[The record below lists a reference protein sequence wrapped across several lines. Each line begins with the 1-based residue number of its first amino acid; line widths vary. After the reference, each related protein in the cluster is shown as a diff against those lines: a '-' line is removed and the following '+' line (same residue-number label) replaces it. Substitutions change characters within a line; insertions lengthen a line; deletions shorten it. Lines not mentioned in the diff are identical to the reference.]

1 MLSTES
7 TLNPEILNQM
17 ILSAESEVGVVH
29 AELNNSVIISTLT
42 NSKLSEEQKEEIVA
56 KVRSPVVPK
65 DNLTEGKKIEVE
77 RILHSWNERNPDNKV
92 EVGERKQIARDTN
105 GSESKVVKRS
115 CDIDAGHVGQ
125 ITMLQLSWEED
136 ACIRS
141 LQAVYGS
148 DKVGDIHRTGY
159 IYGSDEDTEKENIPV
174 ESKIVKIVTMHEKS
188 TGSLTSIE
196 VSTIF
201 RGLSK
206 YRGMLVI

>member
-1 MLSTES
+1 MDILCIEMNLFMMMNKLHIFTPRLRMISLVFLDDTLLSS
-7 TLNPEILNQM
+7 FCNIC
-17 ILSAESEVGVVH
+17 
-29 AELNNSVIISTLT
+29 
-42 NSKLSEEQKEEIVA
+42 
-56 KVRSPVVPK
+56 
-65 DNLTEGKKIEVE
+65 
-77 RILHSWNERNPDNKV
+77 
-92 EVGERKQIARDTN
+92 ARDTN

-115 CDIDAGHVGQ
+115 CDIDAGHAGQ

-159 IYGSDEDTEKENIPV
+159 IFGSDEDTEKEKIPV

-206 YRGMLVI
+206 Y